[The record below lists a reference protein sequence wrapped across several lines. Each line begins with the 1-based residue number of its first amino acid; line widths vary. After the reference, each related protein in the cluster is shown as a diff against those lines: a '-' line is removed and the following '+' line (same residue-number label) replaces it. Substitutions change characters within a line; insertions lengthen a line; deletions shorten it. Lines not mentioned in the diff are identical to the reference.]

1 MNRVISYS
9 RVQACLGSKED
20 KTRGF
25 ESRSGRERRQEY
37 WQRMVEVKMEGSP
50 LTLGNLL
57 GFKISEAENS
67 KSGACRKGETPDA

>member
-1 MNRVISYS
+1 
-9 RVQACLGSKED
+9 
-20 KTRGF
+20 
-25 ESRSGRERRQEY
+25 
-37 WQRMVEVKMEGSP
+37 MVEVKMEGSP